1 MAGLDSIKK
10 YAEAGSVQAGDSSYS
25 ASDQTSG
32 GIPGY
37 DTKTGTVGKI
47 ALSADATKDILA
59 NMQKYLDERE
69 GFMPSLAR
77 GLSKG
82 VAAGYGPSALTEYNR
97 QQQAEEKQAM
107 DYRQTMAALGSASQS
122 AAQRRANMGTT
133 LAGLQGGAAGTAGAP
148 GSGLTG
154 GYDQNLLARV
164 EKLYQNQQFDEG
176 DKLLNAHISDI
187 AKINRTAQVNKES
200 YTKGIEVNL
209 PNGDIGYVS
218 LDDVLSGRYKP
229 TAKGAAQLEVA
240 KETAPVTAKPF
251 VADEKGFLPTEGNAV
266 AMASALDVPL
276 LSADRDLAT
285 QTKLYNA
292 SLQPGYKGPPVA
304 KPGTSKHET
313 GNAIDVDPD
322 TFTKEHADM
331 LTKAGFTQPLPKTD
345 PNHWQF
351 AGAPVTTAPAEVARP
366 AAPVT
371 PVTTPTI
378 APVTTAV
385 VPTSTANIT
394 APAPTNIASPITASQ
409 KTGIEAK
416 KAGAV
421 KGEEELGKQYATA
434 EFTAQDAGRTSGE
447 RAARQTAIL
456 DILEDPEI
464 KTMVGKFQTGAK
476 ADAFIRQMQA
486 GIQAGNFGSIGL
498 QELQENLSKE
508 GMSKTAITKFSQLEG
523 YLKDNELEWS
533 KRYLNGQ
540 GSVSDNE
547 RRLVQQ
553 AIGSVRDPIGKLAV
567 LAGSMKERA
576 IFDKEIA
583 LEYKQFKKRTGGNF
597 GDFLDSDEY
606 DKVNNVHNTRLAG
619 ILKMDP
625 NQIKTNDGYKLSSGA
640 SEPKATPTAYSDPEK
655 EKRFQEFKK
664 NNPPKK

>member
-10 YAEAGSVQAGDSSYS
+10 FEGGGSTGDSSYS
-25 ASDQTSG
+25 APDQTSG

-122 AAQRRANMGTT
+122 AAQRRTNMGQT

-240 KETAPVTAKPF
+240 KETPAVTAKPF

-266 AMASALDVPL
+266 AMASALDIPL
-276 LSADRDLAT
+276 LSADRDLAA

-292 SLQPGYKGPPVA
+292 SLVPGYSGPPVA

-313 GNAIDVDPD
+313 GNAIDVNPAA
-322 TFTKEHADM
+322 FTKEHADM

-351 AGAPVTTAPAEVARP
+351 AGAPVTTAPAEIARP
-366 AAPVT
+366 AATAPTIT
-371 PVTTPTI
+371 PVTTPVVP
-378 APVTTAV
+378 APVVTA
-385 VPTSTANIT
+385 
-394 APAPTNIASPITASQ
+394 
-409 KTGIEAK
+409 
-416 KAGAV
+416 
-421 KGEEELGKQYATA
+421 
-434 EFTAQDAGRTSGE
+434 
-447 RAARQTAIL
+447 
-456 DILEDPEI
+456 
-464 KTMVGKFQTGAK
+464 
-476 ADAFIRQMQA
+476 
-486 GIQAGNFGSIGL
+486 
-498 QELQENLSKE
+498 
-508 GMSKTAITKFSQLEG
+508 
-523 YLKDNELEWS
+523 
-533 KRYLNGQ
+533 
-540 GSVSDNE
+540 
-547 RRLVQQ
+547 
-553 AIGSVRDPIGKLAV
+553 
-567 LAGSMKERA
+567 
-576 IFDKEIA
+576 
-583 LEYKQFKKRTGGNF
+583 
-597 GDFLDSDEY
+597 
-606 DKVNNVHNTRLAG
+606 
-619 ILKMDP
+619 
-625 NQIKTNDGYKLSSGA
+625 
-640 SEPKATPTAYSDPEK
+640 
-655 EKRFQEFKK
+655 
-664 NNPPKK
+664 